1 LMRLQTRAAACA
13 LPLFCSSFV
22 HGAQEWT
29 EAQILEKFASGSP
42 YARAAQASVDAV
54 RAEQAG
60 RILLSNPAAVAS
72 REGAGY
78 AAFFQL
84 EQQLP
89 ISGRRGILRTAG
101 ASAIGVAEAEGA
113 DFLWRL
119 RIHLRA
125 AFHRLVAAQLREDI
139 LSGGTRELEEVVQI
153 LRTREKEGEGSR
165 YDRLRAERE
174 LAEYHS
180 QLATA
185 AADVAQAR
193 AAVLAYLPTD
203 VTINR
208 VVGSLQTINPLPT
221 ADTVIA
227 KALARRPDFLA
238 EERQIERYRLESR
251 AAERLRIP
259 EPLAVAGIKR
269 GDISPGV
276 THTAAAIGIT
286 IPLPFFNKG
295 QTEAARFTAE
305 QQRTVA
311 RHQALERR
319 IKAEIKGA
327 LENLRL
333 RQEAVGQY
341 RREVDP
347 VGTDLSRITRVAY
360 QEGEAGIL
368 ELLDSYRVNRQ
379 ARLRALELELQAKE
393 AQIELDRATGEEVQ
407 P

>member
-1 LMRLQTRAAACA
+1 MRLQTRAAACA
-13 LPLFCSSFV
+13 LALFCSSFV
-22 HGAQEWT
+22 LEAQDWT

-42 YARAAQASVDAV
+42 YARAAQASVAAI

-60 RILLSNPAAVAS
+60 RALLPNPAAVAS

-89 ISGRRGILRTAG
+89 ISGRRGILREAG
-101 ASAIGVAEAEGA
+101 ASAVGAAEAEGT
-113 DFLWRL
+113 DVLWRL
-119 RIHLRA
+119 RTDLRT
-125 AFHRLVAAQLREDI
+125 AFHRLVAAQLREDT
-139 LSGGTRELEEVVQI
+139 LSSGTRELDEVVQI

-185 AADVAQAR
+185 AADVAQTR
-193 AAVLAYLPTD
+193 AAVLAYLSPD
-203 VTINR
+203 VTISR
-208 VVGSLQTINPLPT
+208 VSGSLQTLNPLP
-221 ADTVIA
+221 AAEGVIVR
-227 KALARRPDFLA
+227 ALARRPDFLA
-238 EERQIERYRLESR
+238 EQRQIERYRLEAR

-269 GDISPGV
+269 GDVSPGV
-276 THTAAAIGIT
+276 THTAVAIGIT
-286 IPLPFFNKG
+286 IPLPIFNKG
-295 QTEAARFTAE
+295 QTEVARWTAE
-305 QQRTVA
+305 QQRTIA

-319 IKAEIKGA
+319 IKAEIQGA

-393 AQIELDRATGEEVQ
+393 AQIELDRAAGEEVQ